1 VLDQVLRR
9 SAISDIAGELLGESA
24 FLYKEKINYKHHGG
38 AGFAPH
44 QDQPAY
50 PTVNEVLSVMVAVD
64 DSTVANGCLEV
75 VSARHQVTLEQD
87 ERGCIAA
94 QVVDQLEWFP
104 VELRAGQTLFFH
116 GLTPHR
122 SGANTSG
129 SSRRA
134 LYPTYNR
141 QSEGDLRE
149 DYYRLKREIFASTT
163 DDGRPHIS
171 LIGDFEG
178 RPV

>member
-1 VLDQVLRR
+1 MTCCPAPSR
-9 SAISDIAGELLGESA
+9 S
-24 FLYKEKINYKHHGG
+24 
-38 AGFAPH
+38 FAPH

-64 DSTVANGCLEV
+64 DSTVANGCLDV
-75 VSARHQVTLEQD
+75 VSARHHVTLEQD

-94 QVVDQLEWFP
+94 PVVAQLEWFP
-104 VELRAGQTLFFH
+104 VELSAGHTLFFH

-129 SSRRA
+129 RSRRA

-149 DYYRLKREIFASTT
+149 DYYRLKRDIFASTA
-163 DDGRPHIS
+163 DDGHPHIS